1 MKVVLLNG
9 TMVGSKTKTLLLEAN
24 KHLKNIS
31 NEIEIESIDLEQ
43 YPVDFADG
51 RGLEDYSEVT
61 QSLIQKLEEADGFI
75 VATPIFQGSI
85 PGSLKNA
92 LDLVS
97 PQSMRY
103 KPVALMANGGTVQH
117 HLVIE
122 NQLKPVFDYFKCL
135 ITPNYVYTDSSQ
147 FSHTNELIAEG
158 VKHRIYEMARV
169 FSHYLPM
176 SQAIKEG
183 DHLYS

>member
-1 MKVVLLNG
+1 MKVALLNG
-9 TMVGSKTKTLLLEAN
+9 TMVGSKTKVLLEEAEH
-24 KHLKNIS
+24 HLKNIS
-31 NEIEIESIDLEQ
+31 HEIEVEHIHLDQYQIE
-43 YPVDFADG
+43 FADG
-51 RGLEDYSEVT
+51 RAVEEYGEETQTLIHQLE
-61 QSLIQKLEEADGFI
+61 KADGFI
-75 VATPIFQGSI
+75 IATPIFQGSI
-85 PGSLKNA
+85 PGALKNA

-97 PQSMRY
+97 PQAMRY

-122 NQLKPVFDYFKCL
+122 NQLKPIFDYFRCL

-147 FSHTNELIAEG
+147 FSHTNVLIDED
-158 VKHRIYEMARV
+158 VKHRIYELARV

-176 SQAIKEG
+176 SQAIKKG